1 MKKAPLALGVI
12 AAGVLALTTA
22 CGGSTGTTGSGDK
35 VTLDWIMWAASDAE
49 TGAWQHV
56 ADLVHEKH
64 PNLTVKLS
72 TAAWPDYWSKLP
84 TVLAGSNVPCIVGL
98 QMGYVP
104 AFASSF
110 PGLNARL
117 DKAGIK
123 KADFDPGIWATMSHD
138 GQILAVPYDYGPY
151 IIFYNKDAFK
161 AAGLTDPANGWKVE
175 EFLADAHK
183 LTNAAKSKY
192 GFAVNNGIDALEQWA
207 PAISKVQPVTDALKL
222 NVNTPEITKA
232 LEWYAGLVTKEKVA
246 APLAATATADAGASF
261 LGGNAAMY
269 VDGPWALINAK
280 AQAKFNVGVVTI
292 PDFGNGVLTTTGG
305 SGFGL
310 SAKCDHPDEAM
321 QAIAVITGDDSLK
334 YLAGAGR
341 AWPARP
347 ADQADFYPAAPEGTQ
362 ATLELAAS
370 NVLPYRPTPTW
381 AQDGSNYANGS
392 IPVINGEKSAAEF
405 LAALQEQSPSK

>member
-22 CGGSTGTTGSGDK
+22 CSGSTPAAGSGK

-64 PNLTVKLS
+64 PNITVKLK
-72 TAAWPDYWSKLP
+72 TAAWANYWSKLP
-84 TVLAGSNVPCIVGL
+84 TVLAGSDVPCIVGL

-110 PGLNARL
+110 PALDSRL
-117 DKAGIK
+117 AKAGINLK
-123 KADFDPGIWATMSHD
+123 DFDPGIIATLQND
-138 GQILAVPYDYGPY
+138 GKTLAIPYDYGPY
-151 IIFYNKDAFK
+151 IVFYNKDLFK
-161 AAGLTDPANGWKVE
+161 AAGIPDPQNGWKLD

-183 LTNAAKSKY
+183 LTDAANSKY
-192 GFAVNNGIDALEQWA
+192 GFAVTNAIDAMEQWA
-207 PAISKVQPVTDALKL
+207 PTISGVQPVTDALKF
-222 NVNTPEITKA
+222 NVNTPEMTAA
-232 LEWYAGLVTKEKVA
+232 LTWYAGLVNKEHVA
-246 APLAATATADAGASF
+246 NELPATNDPGAGAAF
-261 LGGNAAMY
+261 QAGNAAMY

-280 AQAKFNVGVVTI
+280 ATAKFQVGVVTI
-292 PDFGNGVLTTTGG
+292 PQGDHGILTTTGG

-310 SAKCDHPDEAM
+310 SAKCTNPDAAM

-334 YLAGAGR
+334 YLAGVGR

-347 ADQADFYPAAPEGTQ
+347 ADQADFYPAAPDGSK

-381 AQDGSNYANGS
+381 AQDGTNWSNGS
-392 IPVINGEKSAAEF
+392 VAVINGTTSAADF
-405 LAALQEQSPSK
+405 LAAVQEQSPSK